1 MISIVENSELVLW
14 VFLGAV
20 GNASIT
26 SIKILYMVDKT
37 DWRYIYP
44 DLYRDIRKR

>member
-37 DWRYIYP
+37 DWGDTYP